1 VSTGDLSRRFPGPA
15 IPPAHP
21 KPPKTAPRAA
31 PSNGSLIAAS
41 TATRAPRHFSL
52 RIFVDRPPRRRS
64 FFLSPVATL
73 IGASLGKAKAPTP
86 TTPLPLR
93 AAEEE
98 PQSLNPARTAEG
110 PNADLVGPAAAAPSG
125 GGRGARAPRG
135 RCQAGRGPAGA
146 RRSRGPRRGCGD
158 QGAPEEGLG
167 GAARGTGPV
176 RLHHRPG
183 ALPPLRR
190 ERPPPDKH
198 RSPSRLGM
206 VALQHMDFFRYISLP
221 CSLHVIRVVG
231 FCLWEVYFSGFS
243 PSLIGMS

>member
-1 VSTGDLSRRFPGPA
+1 MSTGDLSRRFPGPR
-15 IPPAHP
+15 H
-21 KPPKTAPRAA
+21 
-31 PSNGSLIAAS
+31 SAS
-41 TATRAPRHFSL
+41 AYKASQNRATRRPVQRQPHRRL
-52 RIFVDRPPRRRS
+52 PLPPPRRRS

-86 TTPLPLR
+86 TTLLPLR
-93 AAEEE
+93 VAEEE

-110 PNADLVGPAAAAPSG
+110 PNADLVGPAAAAPGG

-135 RCQAGRGPAGA
+135 RCQVGRGPAGA

-158 QGAPEEGLG
+158 QGAPEEGMG
-167 GAARGTGPV
+167 GAARGTDPV

-206 VALQHMDFFRYISLP
+206 VALQHMDFF
-221 CSLHVIRVVG
+221 
-231 FCLWEVYFSGFS
+231 
-243 PSLIGMS
+243 

>member
-93 AAEEE
+93 VAEEE

-158 QGAPEEGLG
+158 QGAPEEGWEERH
-167 GAARGTGPV
+167 AV
-176 RLHHRPG
+176 RALSAYITAPG
-183 ALPPLRR
+183 L
-190 ERPPPDKH
+190 
-198 RSPSRLGM
+198 
-206 VALQHMDFFRYISLP
+206 SLP
-221 CSLHVIRVVG
+221 CAVNARRPISTGLPLVSAWWLCSTWI
-231 FCLWEVYFSGFS
+231 FF
-243 PSLIGMS
+243 